1 MATQV
6 STENVEKTIYDG
18 LVELGTERDELS
30 REATLEDLDVD
41 SLDLVELAQI
51 VEDEFGVE
59 LNGDDVKDVKTVG
72 EVIDLVV
79 AKAAMTAPGRHHGR
93 RRRHPAG
100 VGSDPL
106 IERWIAGESGIEDGF
121 GRCRDFEPTDFLSK
135 KEARRA
141 DRFAQMAIVAG
152 DEAIEQAV
160 RRGRRAALRPLPG
173 RLRDRHRDRRPRL
186 ARGAAATS

>member
-6 STENVEKTIYDG
+6 SPENVEKTIYDG

-59 LNGDDVKDVKTVG
+59 LRGDDVKDVKTVG

-79 AKAAMTAPGRHHGR
+79 AKAG
-93 RRRHPAG
+93 
-100 VGSDPL
+100 
-106 IERWIAGESGIEDGF
+106 
-121 GRCRDFEPTDFLSK
+121 
-135 KEARRA
+135 
-141 DRFAQMAIVAG
+141 
-152 DEAIEQAV
+152 
-160 RRGRRAALRPLPG
+160 
-173 RLRDRHRDRRPRL
+173 
-186 ARGAAATS
+186 

>member
-30 REATLEDLDVD
+30 REASLEDLDID

-59 LNGDDVKDVKTVG
+59 LRGDDVKDVKTVG

-79 AKAAMTAPGRHHGR
+79 SKAA
-93 RRRHPAG
+93 
-100 VGSDPL
+100 
-106 IERWIAGESGIEDGF
+106 
-121 GRCRDFEPTDFLSK
+121 
-135 KEARRA
+135 
-141 DRFAQMAIVAG
+141 
-152 DEAIEQAV
+152 
-160 RRGRRAALRPLPG
+160 
-173 RLRDRHRDRRPRL
+173 
-186 ARGAAATS
+186 